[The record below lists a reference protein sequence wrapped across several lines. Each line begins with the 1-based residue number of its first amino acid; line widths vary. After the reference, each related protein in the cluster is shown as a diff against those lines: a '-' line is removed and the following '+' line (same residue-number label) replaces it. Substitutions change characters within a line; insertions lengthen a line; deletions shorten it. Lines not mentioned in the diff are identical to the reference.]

1 MPQANIGPPIP
12 VQVDLPITLG
22 QFIKMTGLATTG
34 GEAKYMVVSGLVRV
48 NAGVERRRGRR
59 LLAGDVVAVEG
70 ADSRVVAGS

>member
-70 ADSRVVAGS
+70 ANSRVVAGS